1 MSRRAGAAA
10 TERSAGVAP
19 KVRRAARRIG
29 TRLVGTS
36 GERLDD
42 DQEAAAGRRRR
53 DGLPAE
59 AAQILG
65 EPGARSVAI
74 VAHPRCAKAVRPW
87 LRRLQGDDVGLYYLG
102 GTPSD
107 PAPLAPHA
115 VVVEGIDGLTER
127 LSLHNAL
134 AVLVVVVPPALLPD
148 GVKDHYE
155 LLAHLLPQLRPRGTY
170 VLDRSVEPVG
180 KQPARGRGRQRS
192 GVAPDHWEQ
201 LLAPSRGGGPRV
213 SREQLTARMVRSI
226 FVSREIAMVT
236 KRGVSPF
243 KLREH
248 ETRSILAEREPNVR
262 VDILETRP
270 GGTLDVKVH
279 ERSYGPSRAEPWP
292 EQLSYPELY
301 LRHYEGD
308 LVSLGGMR
316 LQAGSTMLPES
327 FRWPLDPRLGQP
339 RATDVSD
346 RFAWLGPSPAA
357 KRRLDGSYYYLDC
370 VFSGHFGHLTTE
382 VLCRLWGWEQAKRE
396 IPDLKVLF
404 HTGRGKAGG
413 LERRLFTAYG
423 IAESDLVASDG
434 PVRLRSV
441 VGASPMWHNKEPHY
455 VHPDIQEVWSRMTA
469 GLLGD
474 GQPSTHERI
483 FVSRGPSLGHR
494 RGCHNQEQVER
505 FFAERGYHVI
515 YPEELPL
522 SEQVALFAGARVVA
536 GFGGSALFNLMHTQR
551 LEAVVVLSSHAY
563 VARNEHMFTSLLG
576 GELHYF
582 WGRSDV
588 APPAVG
594 RRKASDRSPWT
605 LDFDEVGG
613 DLDRVLRSL

>member
-1 MSRRAGAAA
+1 MSRGAVS
-10 TERSAGVAP
+10 SA
-19 KVRRAARRIG
+19 VRRAAGRVRARIARTRSEPLSGDHEPTPPKRRP
-29 TRLVGTS
+29 
-36 GERLDD
+36 
-42 DQEAAAGRRRR
+42 A
-53 DGLPAE
+53 GLPAE
-59 AAQILG
+59 AAQMLG
-65 EPGARSVAI
+65 HPGGRSVAI
-74 VAHPRCAKAVRPW
+74 VAHPRCAGAVRAW

-102 GTPSD
+102 GAVSD
-107 PAPLAPHA
+107 RSPLASEA
-115 VVVEGIDGLTER
+115 VAVEGIDELTE
-127 LSLHNAL
+127 SLARRGGL

-148 GVKDHYE
+148 DVSDHYE
-155 LLAHLLPQLRPRGTY
+155 VLAHLLPQLRPQGTY
-170 VLDRSVEPVG
+170 VVDRSVELVA
-180 KQPARGRGRQRS
+180 QPDGERR
-192 GVAPDHWEQ
+192 GVAPDQWQQ
-201 LLAPSRGGGPRV
+201 LLAPARRRAAGSPH
-213 SREQLTARMVRSI
+213 QQHTARMVRSI
-226 FVSREIAMVT
+226 FVSPKVAVVT
-236 KRGVSPF
+236 KRGVTPF

-248 ETRSILAEREPNVR
+248 ETRTILAEREPDLR
-262 VDILETRP
+262 VDILATRP

-279 ERSYGPSRAEPWP
+279 ERSYGPSRAESWP
-292 EQLSYPELY
+292 EQLVYPELY
-301 LRHYEGD
+301 LRHYQGE
-308 LVSLGGMR
+308 LLSRGGML
-316 LQAGSTMLPES
+316 LQAGDTMLPES
-327 FRWPLDPRLGQP
+327 FRWPLDPGLGQP
-339 RATDVSD
+339 HAARLSD
-346 RFAWLGPSPAA
+346 RFARLGPKPAA

-404 HTGRGKAGG
+404 HTGRGKTGD

-423 IAESDLVASDG
+423 IAESDLVATDV

-455 VHPDIQEVWSRMTA
+455 VHPDIQDVWSRMTA

-474 GQPSTHERI
+474 EQPSPHERI

-505 FFAERGYHVI
+505 FFADRGYHVF
-515 YPEELPL
+515 YPEELSL

-536 GFGGSALFNLMHTQR
+536 GFGGSALFNLMHARR

-563 VARNEHMFTSLLG
+563 VARNEHMFTSVLG

-594 RRKASDRSPWT
+594 RKKASDRSPWT

-613 DLDRVLRSL
+613 DLDRVLRSF